1 MNVGEGFRR
10 VGIVLGVVGSAIG
23 ILSGY
28 ESAQTLWNAHITHQR
43 FESLMASPLMLR
55 VAKDVKDPA
64 RYVSGGLLFLKNFK
78 TEDRKEAD
86 QGTALQNLATDPD
99 FLKLSGDEQKYILG
113 RAKNKGVTSPST
125 AGTALGDER
134 DVMDVFVNLNG
145 FKEVLVDKSG
155 QIFSIVLSTGESIP
169 KTEPPTLMAFMALLL
184 YPLGGFLVPWG
195 AIRVIAWL
203 VAGFLS
209 K

>member
-28 ESAQTLWNAHITHQR
+28 ESAQTLWNTHITHQR

-55 VAKDVKDPA
+55 IAKDVKDHKTEERKKA
-64 RYVSGGLLFLKNFK
+64 DQDTALKN
-78 TEDRKEAD
+78 
-86 QGTALQNLATDPD
+86 LSIDPD

-113 RAKNKGVTSPST
+113 RAKDKGVASPSI
-125 AGTALGDER
+125 AGTALGDQR
-134 DVMDVFVNLNG
+134 DVMDVFV
-145 FKEVLVDKSG
+145 KEVLVDKSG
-155 QIFSIVLSTGESIP
+155 QISSIVLSTGESIP

-195 AIRVIAWL
+195 TIRVIAWL